1 MVDPPPLP
9 RSTTDV
15 TVVVGVGTLLWL
27 VGAIALLVAHLAAGR
42 PLDIWF
48 STCVTGAI
56 LGGIGFGIF
65 RWQRAAARRGSR
77 LAQRGLGD

>member
-9 RSTTDV
+9 RSTADV
-15 TVVVGVGTLLWL
+15 TLVTAIGTLVWL
-27 VGAIALLVAHLAAGR
+27 LGAVGLFVAHLVAGR

-48 STCVTGAI
+48 TTCVSGAL

-77 LAQRGLGD
+77 LAQRGLDG

>member
-15 TVVVGVGTLLWL
+15 TLVAGIGTLLWL
-27 VGAIALLVAHLAAGR
+27 CGAIGLFVAHVVADR

-48 STCVTGAI
+48 TTCVTGTV
-56 LGGIGFGIF
+56 LGAIGFGIF

-77 LAQRGLGD
+77 LAQRGLDG